1 MTAVHMFYPKT
12 TVTADVHDALA
23 VSLELNLRLE
33 AKLREVTADA
43 MRLAEERDDL
53 TADAN
58 RLLHERRQLRARLV
72 ECRPWVGVCPFP
84 NQPGFG
90 EMLAIRDLADDT
102 LAEVQP

>member
-1 MTAVHMFYPKT
+1 MTAVHLFYPKT

-23 VSLELNLRLE
+23 ASLELNLRLE

-72 ECRPWVGVCPFP
+72 ECAPWVGVCPTDLAKT
-84 NQPGFG
+84 N
-90 EMLAIRDLADDT
+90 EMRAVRDLSLLT
-102 LAEVQP
+102 LKEVQ